1 VSLATLERRARDRVG
16 EALVHPAIASALGA
30 LDEAGVRWCVLR
42 GERELATLEGDVDLL
57 VDARDRD
64 RLRDALVTRHG
75 FVPLPSAGRGPH
87 RFYGAYDAD
96 SDGWLK
102 LDVVTELHFGRYQ
115 ELPTSAA
122 VAVLERRRRFGTLAV
137 PDPCDAFWAQLL
149 HTLLDRARV
158 RPERGREVG
167 AMARGAWGRSSPLSQ
182 LADAACPPGWDAARM
197 LEAAAA
203 GHWDELA
210 RVATAMRGRWPGASP
225 VAQRVRKDASRVLRR
240 VGGLPVGEHR
250 RGPGLVL
257 GGADADLRRELAD
270 ELQRSWPSPA
280 RVLRADRPD
289 APLSARERRLRAA
302 RRRVQWHAARA
313 RGELVILDGP
323 DVLGP
328 GRAGRPSGGR
338 AGADVVVALCPGG
351 GTSLRLQAPYLVE
364 LDARLGVAALR
375 RVVTEV
381 AWSSWTAR

>member
-1 VSLATLERRARDRVG
+1 MTLATLERRARDRVG
-16 EALVHPAIASALGA
+16 EALVHPAIANALGA

-42 GERELATLEGDVDLL
+42 GERELATLDGDVDLL

-115 ELPTSAA
+115 ELPTDAA
-122 VAVLERRRRFGTLAV
+122 AAVLERRRRFGTLAV

-167 AMARGAWGRSSPLSQ
+167 AMARGAWGRSSPLSV

-210 RVATAMRGRWPGASP
+210 RVAAAMRGRWPGASP

-240 VGGLPVGEHR
+240 VGGLPLGEHR

-257 GGADADLRRELAD
+257 SGADADLRRELAD
-270 ELQRSWPSPA
+270 ELQRTWPSPA
-280 RVLRADRPD
+280 HVLRADRPD
-289 APLSARERRLRAA
+289 APRARASAGCGPRGAACSGTQHGRAA
-302 RRRVQWHAARA
+302 SSSSSTGPTSSGPGEPAGAPVPTSWSRCAPAAAPRCASRRR
-313 RGELVILDGP
+313 
-323 DVLGP
+323 
-328 GRAGRPSGGR
+328 
-338 AGADVVVALCPGG
+338 
-351 GTSLRLQAPYLVE
+351 T
-364 LDARLGVAALR
+364 
-375 RVVTEV
+375 
-381 AWSSWTAR
+381 WSSWTPASASPRCAAS

>member
-1 VSLATLERRARDRVG
+1 LATLERRARDRVG

-42 GERELATLEGDVDLL
+42 GERELATLDGDVDLL

-64 RLRDALVTRHG
+64 RLRDALVTRHR

-122 VAVLERRRRFGTLAV
+122 GALLERRRRFGTLAV

-158 RPERGREVG
+158 RPERAREVG
-167 AMARGAWGRSSPLSQ
+167 AMARGAWGRSSPLSE

-210 RVATAMRGRWPGASP
+210 RVAAAMRGRWPGSSP
-225 VAQRVRKDASRVLRR
+225 LAQRVRKDASRVLRR
-240 VGGLPVGEHR
+240 VGGVPVGEHR

-257 GGADADLRRELAD
+257 GGADAELRRRLAD

-280 RVLRADRPD
+280 RVLRADRSD
-289 APLSARERRLRAA
+289 ARLSARERRLRAA

-328 GRAGRPSGGR
+328 GRSGGR
-338 AGADVVVALCPGG
+338 AGADVVVALCPVG
-351 GTSLRLQAPYLVE
+351 GTSLRLRAPYLVE
-364 LDARLGVAALR
+364 LDAGLGVAALR